1 MKNEVYWD
9 PNEKTIGIVGIAP
22 YATADFYRK
31 IIDATPAKKD
41 WENIR
46 ILIDNNPKIPSR
58 GRAIELGETDP
69 SPQILD
75 TINELGDRG
84 ADFAVIPCNTV
95 HYFFDSF
102 SKGTNIPVLNFIE
115 ETANYVVNFMPEIKN
130 VGLIASK
137 ITTQYKLYDKYLSS
151 KGVVVHTLPEEQ
163 QTISEIIESVKVG
176 NKEFSDVEKVRAIA
190 LKLIEKGIEAL
201 ILGCTEI
208 SLLLH
213 DGDLSVP
220 IFDSN
225 EVMAKVCVRKAQNND
240 E

>member
-31 IIDATPAKKD
+31 ILDATSAKKD

-84 ADFAVIPCNTV
+84 ADFAVIPCNTA

-102 SKGTNIPVLNFIE
+102 SKGANIPVLNFIE
-115 ETANYVVNFMPEIKN
+115 ETVNYVVAFMPEIKN
-130 VGLIASK
+130 VGLIASR
-137 ITTQYKLYDKYLSS
+137 ITTQHKLYDKYLSS
-151 KGVVVHTLPEEQ
+151 KSVVVHTLPEEQ
-163 QTISEIIESVKVG
+163 EIISEIIESVKVG
-176 NKEFSDVEKVRAIA
+176 NKDISDVEQIKVIA
-190 LKLIEKGIEAL
+190 LKLIEKGVEAL

-225 EVMAKVCVRKAQNND
+225 EIMAKVCVRKAQNND
-240 E
+240 